1 MFAIS
6 RISFVILF
14 WIAVTSASAQIG
26 VSPSRF
32 ELDVGATPTTETIR
46 LFNFGDQPAEVQV
59 SVHNFDL
66 DESNEVRVLP
76 PDEQSLDR
84 WLVINPLRFT
94 VPPGESQ
101 VVRFSPRPRVRP
113 GTGEHRAMIFFEE
126 AGASKKVDG
135 YDVVFRLGV
144 AVYGYVGEVTRVAAL
159 EGIHVDGSSALFD
172 IASRGTRHVRLQG
185 TYAVWPAGS
194 GPGDGGTAILAAF
207 DKDPQQY
214 PDGVVVAG
222 KLPTTPILPGVS
234 RGCRLSFGET
244 LPPGDYVL
252 EMFGMLAGEA
262 LSRRVPFSVGSE
274 ENIARAPAE

>member
-1 MFAIS
+1 MFATS
-6 RISFVILF
+6 RIVFVSLL
-14 WIAVTSASAQIG
+14 WVAGTSVSAQIG

-32 ELDVGATPTTETIR
+32 ELDMGATPTTETIR
-46 LFNFGDQPAEVQV
+46 LFNFGDEPADVRV

-66 DESNEVRVLP
+66 DETNDVRILP

-84 WLVINPLRFT
+84 WLVINPLHFT

-126 AGASKKVDG
+126 AGAPKIIDG

-159 EGIHVDGSSALFD
+159 EGIHVDRSAAVLE
-172 IASRGTRHVRLQG
+172 IASRGTGHVRLQG

-194 GPGDGGTAILAAF
+194 GPGDAGIAMLSAF
-207 DKDPQQY
+207 DEDPEQY

-222 KLPTTPILPGVS
+222 KLPTTPVLPGAS
-234 RGCRLSFGET
+234 RRCRLPFGAS

-252 EMFGMLAGEA
+252 EMYGMLAGEA

>member
-1 MFAIS
+1 MFATS
-6 RISFVILF
+6 RISLVILF

-32 ELDVGATPTTETIR
+32 ELDVGAIPTTETIR
-46 LFNFGDQPAEVQV
+46 LFNFGDQPADVQV

-66 DESNEVRVLP
+66 DEFNDVRILP

-94 VPPGESQ
+94 VPPRQSQ
-101 VVRFSPRPRVRP
+101 VVRFSPRPRIRP
-113 GTGEHRAMIFFEE
+113 GAGEHRAMIFFEE
-126 AGASKKVDG
+126 AGAPKKVDG

-144 AVYGYVGEVTRVAAL
+144 AVYGYVGAVTRLASL
-159 EGIHVDGSSALFD
+159 ERIHVDRSSAMLE
-172 IASRGTRHVRLQG
+172 IASRGTGHVRLQG

-194 GPGDGGTAILAAF
+194 GPGDAGTAILSAF
-207 DKDPQQY
+207 DEDPEQY
-214 PDGVVVAG
+214 PDGVVLAG
-222 KLPTTPILPGVS
+222 KLPSTPVLPGAS
-234 RGCRLSFGET
+234 RSCRLPFGAS

-252 EMFGMLAGEA
+252 EMYGTLAGEA